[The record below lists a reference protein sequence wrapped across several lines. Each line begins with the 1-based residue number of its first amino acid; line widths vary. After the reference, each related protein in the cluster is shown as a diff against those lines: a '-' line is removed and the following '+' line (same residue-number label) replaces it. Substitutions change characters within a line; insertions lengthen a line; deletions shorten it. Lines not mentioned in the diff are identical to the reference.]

1 MTSVL
6 RLNFCDLTCPE
17 HLELYSLPVVERI
30 LKNAGMK
37 IVDVVMNNIN
47 GGSFAVTAVRAT
59 NRTIK
64 PNLAVINWLLKQV
77 RV

>member
-1 MTSVL
+1 
-6 RLNFCDLTCPE
+6 
-17 HLELYSLPVVERI
+17 
-30 LKNAGMK
+30 MK